1 MMYDNGTIV
10 IDDGS
15 IINYN
20 FRIMVSKI
28 HLFQNKNS
36 IFFFIFFYNERLSHY
51 RQTFQ
56 SMMLKFDLDV
66 CKKMFEHWILPPL
79 RYKILKSGLINLIL
93 MKFFY
98 EIYQYEC

>member
-1 MMYDNGTIV
+1 MMVPLLITIF
-10 IDDGS
+10 GLWFPKFTS
-15 IINYN
+15 
-20 FRIMVSKI
+20 FRTKI
-28 HLFQNKNS
+28 VYFS
-36 IFFFIFFYNERLSHY
+36 SFSFYNERLSYY